1 MSFNDPIADMLTR
14 IRNAVRAE
22 HSQVAMPSSKM
33 KVSIAKI
40 LAEEGFVSNFE
51 VTENED
57 SAHKTLTLDLKYV
70 GNENEDS
77 AHKTLTL
84 DLKYVGKRRTKRSV
98 ITDLQRVS
106 LPGQRIYAGKGEIPY
121 VLSGMGISI
130 LTTSKGVMTGREA
143 KKQGVGG
150 EIVCKVW

>member
-22 HSQVAMPSSKM
+22 HPQVAMPSSKM

-40 LAEEGFVSNFE
+40 LAEEGFISSY
-51 VTENED
+51 VTKD
-57 SAHKTLTLDLKYV
+57 I
-70 GNENEDS
+70 EDS

-98 ITDLQRVS
+98 ITNLERVS
-106 LPGQRIYAGKGEIPY
+106 LPGQRIYAGRIIGNRKHDY
-121 VLSGMGISI
+121 HQRF
-130 LTTSKGVMTGREA
+130 SKKRHSNTFA
-143 KKQGVGG
+143 T
-150 EIVCKVW
+150 IDCSSNP

>member
-22 HSQVAMPSSKM
+22 HPQVAMPSSKM

-40 LAEEGFVSNFE
+40 LAEEGLISSY
-51 VTENED
+51 VTKD
-57 SAHKTLTLDLKYV
+57 I
-70 GNENEDS
+70 EDS

-98 ITDLQRVS
+98 ITNLERVS
-106 LPGQRIYAGKGEIPY
+106 LPGQRIYAGRDEIPY

-130 LTTSKGVMTGREA
+130 LTTSKGVMTGRTA
-143 KKQGVGG
+143 KKLGVGG
-150 EIVCKVW
+150 ELVCKVW

>member
-1 MSFNDPIADMLTR
+1 MSLSDPIADMLTR
-14 IRNAVRAE
+14 VRNAVRAE

-33 KVSIAKI
+33 KVAIAKI
-40 LAEEGFVSNFE
+40 LMEEGFISDYEVS
-51 VTENED
+51 ENKNTP
-57 SAHKTLTLDLKYV
+57 HKTLTLSLKYV
-70 GNENEDS
+70 G
-77 AHKTLTL
+77 
-84 DLKYVGKRRTKRSV
+84 VRRTKRPV

-106 LPGQRIYAGKGEIPY
+106 LPGQRIYAKKDEIPF

-130 LTTSKGVMTGREA
+130 LTTSRGVMTGREA

>member
-14 IRNAVRAE
+14 IRNSVRAE
-22 HSQVAMPSSKM
+22 HPQVAMPSSKL
-33 KVSIAKI
+33 KIAIAKI
-40 LAEEGFVSNFE
+40 LVEEGFISNFD
-51 VTENED
+51 VSENE
-57 SAHKTLTLDLKYV
+57 
-70 GNENEDS
+70 NS

-98 ITDLQRVS
+98 ITNLERVS
-106 LPGQRIYAGKGEIPY
+106 LPGQRIYAGKKEIPY

-143 KKQGVGG
+143 KKQGIGG
-150 EIVCKVW
+150 ELVCKVW

>member
-22 HSQVAMPSSKM
+22 HPQVAMPSSKM

-40 LAEEGFVSNFE
+40 LAEEGFISSY
-51 VTENED
+51 VTKD
-57 SAHKTLTLDLKYV
+57 I
-70 GNENEDS
+70 EDS

-98 ITDLQRVS
+98 ITNLERVS
-106 LPGQRIYAGKGEIPY
+106 LPGQRIYAGRDEIPY
-121 VLSGMGISI
+121 VLSGMGTSI
-130 LTTSKGVMTGREA
+130 LTTSKGVMTGRTA
-143 KKQGVGG
+143 KKLGVGG
-150 EIVCKVW
+150 ELVCKVW

>member
-1 MSFNDPIADMLTR
+1 LDGGKVMSFNDPIADMLTR

-40 LAEEGFVSNFE
+40 LAEEGFIGNYV
-51 VTENED
+51 VTEND
-57 SAHKTLTLDLKYV
+57 NSAHI
-70 GNENEDS
+70 
-77 AHKTLTL
+77 TLTL

-98 ITDLQRVS
+98 ITNLERVS
-106 LPGQRIYAGKGEIPY
+106 HPGQRIYAGKGEIPY
-121 VLSGMGISI
+121 VLSGMGINI
-130 LTTSKGVMTGREA
+130 LSTSKGVMTGREA